1 MVQIKIKKGQPY
13 PLGATV
19 KNSGI
24 NFSMVNS
31 SDEECGLILYHKQ
44 SGDIQRLVF
53 EKKHRI
59 GNISCFFVEGICVD
73 DYEYNFFIGEKRI
86 VDPYAKCILGNEVWR
101 RAEKEPI
108 TMRSGFYQ
116 SQFDWQKMKTLH
128 IPYHES
134 IMYCLHVRSFT
145 MHASSKVRNK
155 GTFEGLVE
163 KIPYLKE
170 LGITAVE
177 LMPAYEFEECEQEKE
192 RNTIE
197 YQVKH
202 FDKLLVDEVSDVSNV
217 KLNYWGY
224 KEAYYFAP
232 KASYSAN
239 GNPIQSFKTM
249 VREFHKNGIEVI
261 MQFYFPENIKQGYIL
276 EILKHWVLEYR
287 IDGIHLK
294 GGRLPVTLLATE
306 PLFANTKLM
315 CEDFSLAEIYPEQ
328 ESPIYKNLGYYRDDF
343 MYDTRKFL
351 KGDADMLK
359 GFRYHMKNH
368 NPKCGVI
375 NYITNYYGF
384 TLNDLVSYDKK
395 HNEANGERNQ
405 DGTDYNY
412 SWNCGIEGPT
422 RKAAI
427 LKLRRKQMK
436 NAICFLMT
444 AQGTPLLLAGD
455 EFGNSQGGNN
465 NCYCLDNDT
474 SWIDWR
480 LMKKNREFFEF
491 VKRMILFRK
500 THSILHTPEE
510 LTMTDRLGLGCPDL
524 SYHTEEAW
532 KVDLSNYNRHIAM
545 MYFGGYARKDKRTAD
560 DTIYI
565 AYNMHWETHYFA
577 LPSLPGGYR
586 WEVVEDT
593 DSVNDELVASNQIEV
608 KPRSVKMLIGRKY
621 KKVRRMAGK
630 K

>member
-1 MVQIKIKKGQPY
+1 M
-13 PLGATV
+13 
-19 KNSGI
+19 
-24 NFSMVNS
+24 
-31 SDEECGLILYHKQ
+31 
-44 SGDIQRLVF
+44 
-53 EKKHRI
+53 
-59 GNISCFFVEGICVD
+59 
-73 DYEYNFFIGEKRI
+73 
-86 VDPYAKCILGNEVWR
+86 
-101 RAEKEPI
+101 
-108 TMRSGFYQ
+108 
-116 SQFDWQKMKTLH
+116 
-128 IPYHES
+128 
-134 IMYCLHVRSFT
+134 
-145 MHASSKVRNK
+145 
-155 GTFEGLVE
+155 
-163 KIPYLKE
+163 
-170 LGITAVE
+170 
-177 LMPAYEFEECEQEKE
+177 
-192 RNTIE
+192 
-197 YQVKH
+197 
-202 FDKLLVDEVSDVSNV
+202 
-217 KLNYWGY
+217 
-224 KEAYYFAP
+224 
-232 KASYSAN
+232 
-239 GNPIQSFKTM
+239 
-249 VREFHKNGIEVI
+249 
-261 MQFYFPENIKQGYIL
+261 
-276 EILKHWVLEYR
+276 
-287 IDGIHLK
+287 
-294 GGRLPVTLLATE
+294 
-306 PLFANTKLM
+306 
-315 CEDFSLAEIYPEQ
+315 
-328 ESPIYKNLGYYRDDF
+328 
-343 MYDTRKFL
+343 
-351 KGDADMLK
+351 
-359 GFRYHMKNH
+359 
-368 NPKCGVI
+368 
-375 NYITNYYGF
+375 
-384 TLNDLVSYDKK
+384 SYDKK